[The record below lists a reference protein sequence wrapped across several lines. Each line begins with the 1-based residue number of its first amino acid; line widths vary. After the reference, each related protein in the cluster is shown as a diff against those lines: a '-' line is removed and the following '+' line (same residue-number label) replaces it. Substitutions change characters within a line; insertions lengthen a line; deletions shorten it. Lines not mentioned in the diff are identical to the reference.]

1 MVGIDGYPVEIS
13 PGETA
18 ADEEHDFHL
27 RCTLIGEFDG
37 AVVRKP
43 AWKWRKLTI
52 LDSDYFR

>member
-43 AWKWRKLTI
+43 ARK
-52 LDSDYFR
+52 